1 MSVTV
6 RIPRVLS
13 QAVTSGVRH
22 EAEGDTLAAVLD
34 NLFTREPGLENHL
47 LDEEG
52 RIRPHVLI
60 FVDALRADLDTPVG
74 PTSEIQVL
82 QAVSGGQESPLP
94 AVSSP
99 RSEATLG
106 EVARRAGGGCG
117 TPPFRGRNPEVD
129 PPSWDG

>member
-22 EAEGDTLAAVLD
+22 QAEGENLAEVLE
-34 NLFTREPGLENHL
+34 NLFSREPGLENHL
-47 LDEEG
+47 LDEDG

-60 FVDALRADLDTPVG
+60 FVDAARANLDTPVG
-74 PTSEIQVL
+74 PTSEVQVL

-94 AVSSP
+94 AF
-99 RSEATLG
+99 G
-106 EVARRAGGGCG
+106 G
-117 TPPFRGRNPEVD
+117 TPAFRGRSPEVD
-129 PPSWDG
+129 RSWWGG

>member
-22 EAEGDTLAAVLD
+22 EAEGETLAAVLE
-34 NLFTREPGLENHL
+34 NLFSREPGLENHL

-60 FVDALRADLDTPVG
+60 FVDATRADLETPVG
-74 PTSEIQVL
+74 PASEIQVL

-94 AVSSP
+94 AF
-99 RSEATLG
+99 G
-106 EVARRAGGGCG
+106 G

-129 PPSWDG
+129 RSSWDG